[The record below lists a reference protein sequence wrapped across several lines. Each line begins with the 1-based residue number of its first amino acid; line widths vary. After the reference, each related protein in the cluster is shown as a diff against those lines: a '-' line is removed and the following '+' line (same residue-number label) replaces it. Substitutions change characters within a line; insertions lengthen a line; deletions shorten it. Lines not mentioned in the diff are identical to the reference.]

1 MKTFAIKTG
10 KRFTAVKIDTEKN
23 QCLVLCT
30 GSLTKSSADGHG
42 YGGHLFVCGT
52 NAKSI
57 KRAAQ
62 DGAGESFAT
71 LKALKEAHPI
81 AERRMDFDC

>member
-1 MKTFAIKTG
+1 MKTFAVKTG
-10 KRFTAVKIDTEKN
+10 RRFTAVKIDTENN
-23 QCLVLCT
+23 QCLVRCT

-42 YGGHLFVCGT
+42 YGDHIFVCGS

-57 KRAAQ
+57 KRAAK

-71 LKALKEAHPI
+71 LKSLMEAHPT
-81 AERRMDFDC
+81 AERRTDYDC